1 MVNKRRQ
8 SILFIV
14 NVDHILHFD
23 IMFSCLLWEG
33 FSL

>member
-14 NVDHILHFD
+14 KFDHILHFD
-23 IMFSCLLWEG
+23 IVFLLALKG
-33 FSL
+33 L